1 VLHCHHCGAHAQH
14 QTSVRGG
21 GSFSFAAGDG
31 IDPLAELTAQAK
43 SAPPELAAII
53 RIVRDRLKVQDRSAD
68 VIERGLKRVYDSIMD
83 AIRDVLARVPGASI
97 AERARR
103 LALNGDAIERIINEA
118 LAASPGLD
126 ADGRPLPS
134 LLDDVANAQAEL
146 AEMVAKGQTAVGLP
160 AQVSATAIRAAASDF
175 QRRFFGSTIVGPS
188 VDRLLDGLQSSL
200 AGESLDA
207 AISRIRE
214 AQNASIPTATTEART
229 RIAEF
234 DRAVT
239 AQSAA
244 EAGADLFTYRGP
256 VDGITR
262 GFCAELEGLALTTAQ
277 IGRLNNAQTATSPL
291 YSGGGYNCRHNWS
304 PLSAALAEA
313 IGAPMGTD
321 AMVKAANRAAKG
333 SR

>member
-1 VLHCHHCGAHAQH
+1 M
-14 QTSVRGG
+14 RGG
-21 GSFSFAAGDG
+21 GSLSFAAGDG

-53 RIVRDRLKVQDRSAD
+53 RIVRDRLKVQDSGATT
-68 VIERGLKRVYDSIMD
+68 IERGLKRVYAAIMD
-83 AIRDVLARVPGASI
+83 AISNALASVSGATV

-103 LALNGDAIERIINEA
+103 LSLNGDAIERIINGA
-118 LAASPGLD
+118 LAASPGLG

-134 LLDDVANAQAEL
+134 LLDDVANAQASL
-146 AEMVAKGQTAVGLP
+146 AEMVAKGQVAVGLP
-160 AQVSATAIRAAASDF
+160 AQASATAIRAAVSDF

-207 AISRIRE
+207 AIKRIAE
-214 AQNASIPTATTEART
+214 AQNASIPQATTEART
-229 RIAEF
+229 RLAEF

-239 AQSAA
+239 AQTAA
-244 EAGADLFTYRGP
+244 EAGATLFAYLGP

-262 GFCAELEGLALTTAQ
+262 PFCAELEGFALTTDQ
-277 IGRLNNAQTATSPL
+277 IGRLNNAQTAISPL
-291 YSGGGYNCRHNWS
+291 YAGGGYNCRHQFS
-304 PLSAALAEA
+304 PITAKYAELAGIPFA
-313 IGAPMGTD
+313 TD
-321 AMVKAANRAAKG
+321 DQIDRANARAKA